1 MTNDIFLSPHFKLSE
16 FVVSETASRHG
27 IDNTPPEEAVE
38 NLRRLCQGTLEPLR
52 EALQLPVVITS
63 GFRTKALNDRL
74 AHSSERSQHMQG
86 CAADFYVSCAAEPRF
101 KAAEP
106 RFKVQCGFAAVQG
119 SRFSDLK
126 VQSDPRVD
134 DKVQGSRVDDK
145 VQGSKVQGRREVL
158 IKAFRLI
165 ITSPEIDYDQLILY
179 PNFIHVSYVSKERNR
194 HNILKA
200 RSNGK
205 LGYGKLSY
213 ANAILLNY

>member
-27 IDNTPPEEAVE
+27 IDNTPPEEAVA

-86 CAADFYVSCAAEPRF
+86 CAADFYVSCA
-101 KAAEP
+101 
-106 RFKVQCGFAAVQG
+106 G
-119 SRFSDLK
+119 
-126 VQSDPRVD
+126 
-134 DKVQGSRVDDK
+134 
-145 VQGSKVQGRREVL
+145 REVL

-165 ITSPEIDYDQLILY
+165 ITSHEIDYDQLILY

>member
-86 CAADFYVSCAAEPRF
+86 CAADFYVSSAEPRFNAAEPRF
-101 KAAEP
+101 NGPLAQ
-106 RFKVQCGFAAVQG
+106 FKVQRAFGPVQG
-119 SRFSDLK
+119 SKF
-126 VQSDPRVD
+126 
-134 DKVQGSRVDDK
+134 
-145 VQGSKVQGRREVL
+145 KVQGRRELL

>member
-86 CAADFYVSCAAEPRF
+86 CAADFYVSSAGSMRQS
-101 KAAEP
+101 
-106 RFKVQCGFAAVQG
+106 RG
-119 SRFSDLK
+119 SRFK
-126 VQSDPRVD
+126 
-134 DKVQGSRVDDK
+134 GSRTTGTADHG
-145 VQGSKVQGRREVL
+145 VQ
-158 IKAFRLI
+158 
-165 ITSPEIDYDQLILY
+165 TDHPE
-179 PNFIHVSYVSKERNR
+179 
-194 HNILKA
+194 
-200 RSNGK
+200 
-205 LGYGKLSY
+205 
-213 ANAILLNY
+213 

>member
-86 CAADFYVSCAAEPRF
+86 CAADFYVSCAAKPRF
-101 KAAEP
+101 NAAEP
-106 RFKVQCGFAAVQG
+106 RFNGPLAQF
-119 SRFSDLK
+119 K
-126 VQSDPRVD
+126 VQSLRFKDVGNCLSRRSASSSPVPR
-134 DKVQGSRVDDK
+134 
-145 VQGSKVQGRREVL
+145 L
-158 IKAFRLI
+158 TT
-165 ITSPEIDYDQLILY
+165 TS
-179 PNFIHVSYVSKERNR
+179 
-194 HNILKA
+194 
-200 RSNGK
+200 
-205 LGYGKLSY
+205 
-213 ANAILLNY
+213 

>member
-86 CAADFYVSCAAEPRF
+86 CAADFYVSCAAKPRF
-101 KAAEP
+101 NAAEP
-106 RFKVQCGFAAVQG
+106 RFKVQGSKVQG
-119 SRFSDLK
+119 SRFSDQG
-126 VQSDPRVD
+126 QSDPRVD
-134 DKVQGSRVDDK
+134 DKGSRTSGTAY
-145 VQGSKVQGRREVL
+145 QGV
-158 IKAFRLI
+158 
-165 ITSPEIDYDQLILY
+165 P
-179 PNFIHVSYVSKERNR
+179 PNHHQSRD
-194 HNILKA
+194 
-200 RSNGK
+200 
-205 LGYGKLSY
+205 
-213 ANAILLNY
+213 

>member
-86 CAADFYVSCAAEPRF
+86 CAADFYVSCAAEPR
-101 KAAEP
+101 
-106 RFKVQCGFAAVQG
+106 CGGAAVQG
-119 SRFSDLK
+119 SRFK
-126 VQSDPRVD
+126 
-134 DKVQGSRVDDK
+134 GSRVK
-145 VQGSKVQGRREVL
+145 GR
-158 IKAFRLI
+158 
-165 ITSPEIDYDQLILY
+165 
-179 PNFIHVSYVSKERNR
+179 
-194 HNILKA
+194 
-200 RSNGK
+200 
-205 LGYGKLSY
+205 
-213 ANAILLNY
+213 

>member
-1 MTNDIFLSPHFKLSE
+1 MFMTNDIFLSPHFKLSE

-86 CAADFYVSCAAEPRF
+86 CAADFYVSSAASPRF
-101 KAAEP
+101 NAALP
-106 RFKVQCGFAAVQG
+106 RFNGPLAQF
-119 SRFSDLK
+119 
-126 VQSDPRVD
+126 
-134 DKVQGSRVDDK
+134 KVQGSKVDDK
-145 VQGSKVQGRREVL
+145 VQGSKVQG
-158 IKAFRLI
+158 
-165 ITSPEIDYDQLILY
+165 
-179 PNFIHVSYVSKERNR
+179 
-194 HNILKA
+194 A

>member
-101 KAAEP
+101 NAAEP
-106 RFKVQCGFAAVQG
+106 RFNGPLAQF
-119 SRFSDLK
+119 
-126 VQSDPRVD
+126 
-134 DKVQGSRVDDK
+134 KVQGSMRLRR
-145 VQGSKVQGRREVL
+145 GSRFKGSL
-158 IKAFRLI
+158 
-165 ITSPEIDYDQLILY
+165 T
-179 PNFIHVSYVSKERNR
+179 
-194 HNILKA
+194 
-200 RSNGK
+200 
-205 LGYGKLSY
+205 
-213 ANAILLNY
+213 

>member
-86 CAADFYVSCAAEPRF
+86 CAADFYVSSAASPRFNAAEPRF
-101 KAAEP
+101 NGPLAQ
-106 RFKVQCGFAAVQG
+106 F
-119 SRFSDLK
+119 
-126 VQSDPRVD
+126 
-134 DKVQGSRVDDK
+134 KVQGSK
-145 VQGSKVQGRREVL
+145 VQGSLTKVRATQGSMTKIKVQGRREVL

>member
-101 KAAEP
+101 NAAEP
-106 RFKVQCGFAAVQG
+106 RFKVQRAFGPVQG
-119 SRFSDLK
+119 SLTK
-126 VQSDPRVD
+126 VRAT
-134 DKVQGSRVDDK
+134 QGSMTK

-165 ITSPEIDYDQLILY
+165 ITSHEIDYDQLILY

>member
-86 CAADFYVSCAAEPRF
+86 CAADFYVSSAAS
-101 KAAEP
+101 P
-106 RFKVQCGFAAVQG
+106 RFKVQRAFG
-119 SRFSDLK
+119 
-126 VQSDPRVD
+126 P
-134 DKVQGSRVDDK
+134 
-145 VQGSKVQGRREVL
+145 VQGSKVQGCREVL

-165 ITSPEIDYDQLILY
+165 ITSHEIDYDQLILY

-213 ANAILLNY
+213 TNAILLNY

>member
-86 CAADFYVSCAAEPRF
+86 CAADFYVSCAAKPRF
-101 KAAEP
+101 NAAEP
-106 RFKVQCGFAAVQG
+106 RFKVQG
-119 SRFSDLK
+119 S
-126 VQSDPRVD
+126 
-134 DKVQGSRVDDK
+134 KVQGSRVDDK
-145 VQGSKVQGRREVL
+145 AASPRFKVQRAFGPVQGSRFKSSRFSDQGQSDPRVDDKGSRV
-158 IKAFRLI
+158 KGSR
-165 ITSPEIDYDQLILY
+165 TSGTAYQGVP
-179 PNFIHVSYVSKERNR
+179 PNHHQSRD
-194 HNILKA
+194 
-200 RSNGK
+200 
-205 LGYGKLSY
+205 
-213 ANAILLNY
+213 

>member
-86 CAADFYVSCAAEPRF
+86 CAADFYVSCAAEPRGS
-101 KAAEP
+101 AALP
-106 RFKVQCGFAAVQG
+106 RFNGPLAQFKVQCGGAAVQG
-119 SRFSDLK
+119 SRLSGNAYQG
-126 VQSDPRVD
+126 VPPHHHQSRD
-134 DKVQGSRVDDK
+134 
-145 VQGSKVQGRREVL
+145 
-158 IKAFRLI
+158 
-165 ITSPEIDYDQLILY
+165 
-179 PNFIHVSYVSKERNR
+179 
-194 HNILKA
+194 
-200 RSNGK
+200 
-205 LGYGKLSY
+205 
-213 ANAILLNY
+213 

>member
-86 CAADFYVSCAAEPRF
+86 CAADFYVSCAAKPRF

-106 RFKVQCGFAAVQG
+106 RFNGPLAQF
-119 SRFSDLK
+119 
-126 VQSDPRVD
+126 
-134 DKVQGSRVDDK
+134 K
-145 VQGSKVQGRREVL
+145 VQGSKVQGSLTKVRATQGSMTKVQGRRGLL

-213 ANAILLNY
+213 ANAILLNN